1 MEKEFKLCY
10 VEGNKAWFTDNFE
23 NQWGDDWDDKPYED
37 NAGYP
42 YDNWSEIIED
52 NAVKM
57 YRKYK
62 KHPIE
67 LKELYFETD
76 EWDDKRPCDMGIFSV
91 KEINKGAVAW
101 IYTDKFSIY
110 AGCEIEEFKKTIKEN
125 NGKIYEEV

>member
-52 NAVKM
+52 NAV
-57 YRKYK
+57 
-62 KHPIE
+62 
-67 LKELYFETD
+67 
-76 EWDDKRPCDMGIFSV
+76 
-91 KEINKGAVAW
+91 
-101 IYTDKFSIY
+101 
-110 AGCEIEEFKKTIKEN
+110 
-125 NGKIYEEV
+125 